1 MSKSMEAVW
10 QAEIKK
16 HEAVWQA
23 EIKKHNALEVK
34 AKDMGNWPRDRAVA
48 FETSNF
54 GWILSAKDA
63 EGKRKILLQL

>member
-10 QAEIKK
+10 R
-16 HEAVWQA
+16 A

-34 AKDMGNWPRDRAVA
+34 AKDMGNWPGDRAVA

-54 GWILSAKDA
+54 GWIFSAKDA
-63 EGKRKILLQL
+63 VGKRKLLLQL